1 MIQCQ
6 NYILSFKINIL
17 INTMIQKLGY
27 KFKSII
33 LKIKGYDYEKLYNEI
48 SDEDYDDH
56 EEEYV
61 DFSDMP
67 SLGSGEKEVKDGK
80 GLKILT

>member
-27 KFKSII
+27 KFII

-67 SLGSGEKEVKDGK
+67 PLGSGEKEVKDGK